1 MGQAFSMRRFLAALF
16 LTAMIPYVA
25 TLAWTDGGLNFR
37 LHGTVD
43 QENLLH
49 VAESLRIK

>member
-1 MGQAFSMRRFLAALF
+1 MIITSTSISGPRAAD
-16 LTAMIPYVA
+16 VA

-43 QENLLH
+43 RDTLLR
-49 VAESLRIK
+49 VAESLRVK